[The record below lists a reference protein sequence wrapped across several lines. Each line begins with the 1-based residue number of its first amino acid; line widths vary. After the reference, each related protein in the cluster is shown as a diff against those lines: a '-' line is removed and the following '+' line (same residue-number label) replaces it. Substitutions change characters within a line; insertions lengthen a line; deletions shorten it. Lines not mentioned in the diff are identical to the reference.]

1 MTPRDDLVQLQ
12 EEGDQ
17 TAEEPGGGPR
27 VPEEEEG
34 VHQVSREQGGRAG
47 ESKQGPH

>member
-1 MTPRDDLVQLQ
+1 MTPRDDPAQLQ

-27 VPEEEEG
+27 VPQEEEG
-34 VHQVSREQGGRAG
+34 VHQVSGEQSGSAG
-47 ESKQGPH
+47 KSEQGPH

>member
-1 MTPRDDLVQLQ
+1 MKAPGKMREPCPIMTPRDDPAQLQ

-27 VPEEEEG
+27 VP
-34 VHQVSREQGGRAG
+34 
-47 ESKQGPH
+47 